1 MSYFKMFED
10 PMYDEDGVMIDEDSE
25 EGDWQDMEDAEEDI
39 YGPYITVN
47 S

>member
-1 MSYFKMFED
+1 MSYKPTYED
-10 PMYDEDGVMIDEDSE
+10 PEYYDDADSE
-25 EGDWQDMEDAEEDI
+25 EGDWQDDEDQEEDI

>member
-1 MSYFKMFED
+1 MSYKPTYED
-10 PMYDEDGVMIDEDSE
+10 PEYYDDTEYDDA
-25 EGDWQDMEDAEEDI
+25 DWQDMEDAEEDV

>member
-1 MSYFKMFED
+1 MSYKPTYED
-10 PMYDEDGVMIDEDSE
+10 PEYYDDFDAE
-25 EGDWQDMEDAEEDI
+25 EGDWQEMEDTEEDI

>member
-1 MSYFKMFED
+1 MSYKPTYED
-10 PMYDEDGVMIDEDSE
+10 PEYYDESD
-25 EGDWQDMEDAEEDI
+25 EGDWQEMEDTEEDV

>member
-1 MSYFKMFED
+1 VSYKPTYED
-10 PMYDEDGVMIDEDSE
+10 PEYYDDADAE
-25 EGDWQDMEDAEEDI
+25 EGDWQDVEDQEEDI

>member
-1 MSYFKMFED
+1 MSYRPTYED
-10 PMYDEDGVMIDEDSE
+10 PEYYDDADAE
-25 EGDWQDMEDAEEDI
+25 EGDWQDVEDQEEDI

>member
-1 MSYFKMFED
+1 MSYKPTYED
-10 PMYDEDGVMIDEDSE
+10 PEYYDDSDAE
-25 EGDWQDMEDAEEDI
+25 EGDWQEMEDAEEDV

>member
-1 MSYFKMFED
+1 MSYRPTYED
-10 PMYDEDGVMIDEDSE
+10 PEYYDDYDSE
-25 EGDWQDMEDAEEDI
+25 EGDWQEQEDAEEDV